1 MKSIVDLHTPVSRP
15 ERIIQFGEG
24 NFLRAFVDWMV
35 DILNEQG
42 AFCGNVV
49 AVQPI
54 AQGMGEMINGQRG
67 LYTTVLRGVQGG
79 ERVEQLRTITS
90 LSRVLNPYEKTGWNA
105 YQDVIASP
113 DLRFV
118 VSNTTEAGIAY
129 SQEALTEETVQHS
142 FPAKVCALLYRRYQI
157 FDGDRSKGLV
167 FIPCEL
173 IDKNGEM
180 LRQIVLRHAIE
191 WELGEAFITWVDE
204 ACDFL
209 NSLVDRI
216 VPGYP
221 RAESDALQA
230 RLGYSDKVMVSAEIF
245 HLWVIEY
252 KKRSYSDELPF
263 DSAGLNVI
271 WTDDMS
277 FYRTRKVRILNGA
290 HTMSV
295 LAAYQAGLETVQDCI
310 ADKTLLY
317 PFMYN
322 GIFEEIIASMDGSK
336 EELESFAA
344 DVLERFEN
352 PYNPHQLLSIS
363 LNSVSKFKTRNLP
376 SLLGYID
383 KHQSLPR
390 RLVFSLAALISFY
403 EGIEFEGSALKG
415 MRSGVAY
422 LIQDNQEILDFFQ
435 TQYSIA
441 STVEEKA
448 KRLAKATLSQS
459 RWWGQDLTEVADLE
473 AEVAHY
479 LRSIWTVGMAEAI
492 KEVI

>member
-1 MKSIVDLHTPVSRP
+1 MKSINSVHAPIARP
-15 ERIIQFGEG
+15 ERILQFGEG

-42 AFCGNVV
+42 DFNGNVV

-54 AQGMGEMINGQRG
+54 AEGLAPLINAQEGV
-67 LYTTVLRGVQGG
+67 YTTILRGMQGG
-79 ERVEQLRTITS
+79 ESVETMRRITS
-90 LSRVLNPYEKTGWNA
+90 LSRVLNPYEADDWASYRT
-105 YQDVIASP
+105 VIESP
-113 DLRFV
+113 ELRFV

-129 SQEALTEETVQHS
+129 VEEAYRADSVQQS
-142 FPAKVCALLYRRYQI
+142 FPAKVCALLHHRYTH
-157 FDGDRSKGLV
+157 FHGDVSKGLV

-180 LRQIVLRHAIE
+180 LKAIVLRHAHE
-191 WELGEAFITWVDE
+191 WGLEEGFKVWVE
-204 ACDFL
+204 GACDFL

-221 RAESDALQA
+221 KSEAAAFEE

-252 KKRSYSDELPF
+252 SKRSYEAELPL
-263 DSAGLNVI
+263 SAAGLNVI

-295 LAAYQAGLETVQDCI
+295 LAAYQAGHQTVQDCI
-310 ADKTLLY
+310 ADKDLLY

-322 GIFEEIIASMDGSK
+322 GIFGEIIASMDGSK
-336 EELESFAA
+336 EELSGYAA
-344 DVLERFEN
+344 DVLERFAN
-352 PYNPHQLLSIS
+352 PFNPHQLLSIS

-376 SLLGYID
+376 SLLGYI
-383 KHQSLPR
+383 KKERALPA

-403 EGIEFEGSALKG
+403 EGVEFEGSALKG
-415 MRSGVAY
+415 SRGGESY
-422 LIQDNQEILDFFQ
+422 LIQDDRAVLEFFQ
-435 TQYSIA
+435 AQYKKGGSA
-441 STVEEKA
+441 EEKA
-448 KRLAKATLSQS
+448 ARLAAAVLSNVA
-459 RWWGQDLTEVADLE
+459 WWGEDLTQIDGLASLVES
-473 AEVAHY
+473 Y
-479 LRSIWTVGMAEAI
+479 LTSIWTVGMKKAL
-492 KEVI
+492 KEVV